1 MASSAAKI
9 TLEKFHIYAQTKN
22 KDFEIQDGVLCVIFF
37 FQPWWYFFSCWMM
50 LAAVTDAVAA
60 AAIAVAT
67 AATAAVALLTVTY
80 FRQLIDIDQSV
91 LFELNCK

>member
-1 MASSAAKI
+1 
-9 TLEKFHIYAQTKN
+9 
-22 KDFEIQDGVLCVIFF
+22 
-37 FQPWWYFFSCWMM
+37 MM

-80 FRQLIDIDQSV
+80 FGRSIDIDQSV